1 MYVIGREEVKT
12 VGLGAWIGTVLV
24 GAFVA
29 GAFVE
34 SSEDSPR
41 IGRVRL
47 EELVL
52 EYVAEAVGEDG
63 DPADA
68 AAATRAWA
76 ASLEAALERV
86 AEERGVVLL
95 PAEAVA
101 AGAPDYTGEVRRR
114 LGETAPGDGQ

>member
-1 MYVIGREEVKT
+1 MIGREEAKT
-12 VGLGAWIGTVLV
+12 VGLGAWIGIVLA
-24 GAFVA
+24 GAFFA

-34 SSEDSPR
+34 SDRDTPR

-47 EELVL
+47 EALVV
-52 EYVAEAVGEDG
+52 EYVAQAVGED
-63 DPADA
+63 ADAAEA

-95 PAEAVA
+95 SAEAVA
-101 AGAPDYTGEVRRR
+101 AGAPDYTGEVRR
-114 LGETAPGDGQ
+114 LLQSEPPGDGT

>member
-1 MYVIGREEVKT
+1 MIGREEVKT
-12 VGLGAWIGTVLV
+12 VGTGAWIGIVLV
-24 GAFVA
+24 AAFVA

-34 SSEDSPR
+34 SSEDSPP
-41 IGRVRL
+41 IGQVRL

-52 EYVAEAVGEDG
+52 EYVAGAVGEDT
-63 DPADA
+63 DSAEV

-76 ASLEAALERV
+76 SSLESALERV

-114 LGETAPGDGQ
+114 LEETVPGDGQ